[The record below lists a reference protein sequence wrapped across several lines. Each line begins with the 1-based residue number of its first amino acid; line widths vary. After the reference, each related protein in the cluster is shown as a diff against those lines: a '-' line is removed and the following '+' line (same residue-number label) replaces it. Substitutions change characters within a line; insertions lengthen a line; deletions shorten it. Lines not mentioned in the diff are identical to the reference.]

1 MISSKIVFSLIFYI
15 VFDQKIVPKMFS
27 TKIILERKIFDFIE
41 FFRIR
46 RVMKK
51 CFSLC
56 IPNVFSVLKRY
67 EFRKS
72 LLGVGLRQQ

>member
-1 MISSKIVFSLIFYI
+1 MISAEFVFSLIFYL
-15 VFDQKIVPKMFS
+15 VFDQKTVPKMFS
-27 TKIILERKIFDFIE
+27 AKIISEREIFDFIE
-41 FFRIR
+41 NFCIR

-56 IPNVFSVLKRY
+56 IPNVFSVLKRC

-72 LLGVGLRQQ
+72 LLGGGLRQQ